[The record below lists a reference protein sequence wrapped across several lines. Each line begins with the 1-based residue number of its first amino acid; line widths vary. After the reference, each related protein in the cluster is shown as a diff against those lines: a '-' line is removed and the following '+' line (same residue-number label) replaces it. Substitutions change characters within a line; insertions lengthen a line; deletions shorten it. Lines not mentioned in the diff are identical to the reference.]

1 MQSISSAEIEQ
12 IRGQML
18 RFAELQLKD
27 SVLAEDLVQE
37 AFVSALKNID
47 SFKRQ
52 AALKTWI
59 FAILKNKII
68 DYLRTSKRFIVE
80 SDLVQDDDENENS
93 FFERGNWKKEY
104 SPSRLQEDENTVYS
118 EQFWALFEAC
128 LTRLPAAQA
137 KIFMMR
143 EYLEFKAE
151 EICKSEQITSSN
163 LHVMLYRA
171 RLQLQHCL
179 TNKMGGDK

>member
-1 MQSISSAEIEQ
+1 MQNISSAEIEE
-12 IRGQML
+12 IRRQML

-27 SVLAEDLVQE
+27 PILAEDIVQE

-68 DYLRTSKRFIVE
+68 DHLRVSKRFIVE
-80 SDLVQDDDENENS
+80 SDLVQDDDESENS

-104 SPSRLQEDENTVYS
+104 HPSCLQDDENTVYS
-118 EQFWALFEAC
+118 KEFWMLFEAC
-128 LTRLPAAQA
+128 LTRLPASQA
-137 KIFMMR
+137 KVFMMR
-143 EYLEFKAE
+143 EYLELNAD
-151 EICKSEQITSSN
+151 EICQTEQITSSN
-163 LHVMLYRA
+163 LHVLLYRA

-179 TNKMGGDK
+179 TTKMGDR